1 MELTSDQAPVTR
13 SVLVTGGNRG
23 IGLAVARAFAAA
35 GDKVAITY
43 RTGEPPAGLFGVR
56 CDVDDG
62 DAVRRAV
69 DEVAAQQGPVEVLVS
84 NAGTSRDKLF
94 LAMDERDFT
103 DVVDTNLFGAMRVSK
118 AVLRGMLRARWGRI
132 IYIGSIM
139 GTWGN
144 PGVANYASSKSALI
158 GMARSLA
165 WELGTRNITVNV
177 VAPGLIDTDLTAS
190 VPAAA
195 RERALANTAMRRPG
209 RLDEVTPVV
218 RFLASAGAGYVTGAV
233 VPVSGGA
240 AMGH

>member
-1 MELTSDQAPVTR
+1 VAVTGTTR

-23 IGLAVARAFAAA
+23 IGLAIAQAFAAA
-35 GDKVAITY
+35 GDKVAVSY
-43 RTGEPPAGLFGVR
+43 RTGEPPPGLFGVR
-56 CDVDDG
+56 CDVT
-62 DAVRRAV
+62 DAEAVERAV
-69 DEVAAQQGPVEVLVS
+69 DEVSTQQGPVEVLVS
-84 NAGTSRDKLF
+84 NAGISRDGL
-94 LAMDERDFT
+94 LLTMDERDFT
-103 DVVDTNLFGAMRVSK
+103 DVVDTNLFGAVRVTK

-132 IYIGSIM
+132 IYIGSVM

-144 PGVANYASSKSALI
+144 PGVANYAGSKSALI
-158 GMARSLA
+158 GLARSLA

-177 VAPGLIDTDLTAS
+177 VAPGLIDTDLTAT

-218 RFLASAGAGYVTGAV
+218 RFLAGEGASYVTGAV
-233 VPVSGGA
+233 VPVSGGT